1 MGPPPRPPPL
11 APQPSSDDARDPAA
25 PAEHLFS
32 RGFLHGFLPSLMAE
46 ATAALAPIC
55 VQGAYGRGGLSVG
68 CYGQGA
74 GGAHMHHEMGGYG
87 ARTFGRIALGST
99 KKRIMSER
107 GGGRRADGVQP
118 PSLVDLPQRGRK
130 DTQRFDRQQSFAR
143 RSHVFW
149 GKQGAPAGM
158 VSSMRRQPRAKRGP
172 AQEFVDGTSRA
183 SRRPPSSSSS
193 A

>member
-1 MGPPPRPPPL
+1 
-11 APQPSSDDARDPAA
+11 
-25 PAEHLFS
+25 
-32 RGFLHGFLPSLMAE
+32 
-46 ATAALAPIC
+46 
-55 VQGAYGRGGLSVG
+55 
-68 CYGQGA
+68 
-74 GGAHMHHEMGGYG
+74 MHHEMGGYG

-118 PSLVDLPQRGRK
+118 PSLVDLPQRRRK
-130 DTQRFDRQQSFAR
+130 DTQRFDRQKYFAR

-149 GKQGAPAGM
+149 GKQGGPAGT
-158 VSSMRRQPRAKRGP
+158 VSSMRRQPRAERGP